1 MSVVPLHAAIQ
12 RPGYRVY
19 DEAFK
24 AKSVQFKPGVWHHT
38 FEKHG
43 EEKVPRDTWLC
54 GPLHVESITRCVDQS
69 SDYGLLLRMRNL
81 DGRWIEWALPR
92 EMLVGRQDLILS
104 RLLSMG
110 LEINYE
116 HSREI
121 VRYIAASKPCKRLIA
136 ATSTGWQSPELF
148 VMPQQ
153 CIGVGEAYF
162 QAEEPSAGDYRTGG
176 TLEGWQE
183 QVGRLCKGNP
193 VLMLS
198 VCGALAGPLLYHVP
212 RHGCGFHLVG
222 DSSTGKSS
230 ALMAAASV
238 WGRGDDYLRTWR
250 ATGNGLEGIAAVRS
264 DTALILDEIG
274 EADPRQIGGIVYALA
289 NGVGKSRANRTGAA
303 RTARRW
309 RVVVLSSGEL
319 GLATLMKVAGQSSRM
334 GQQLRLLDI
343 LVNRRFGAWDDLH
356 SFADGRA
363 FSDSLK
369 RSSLQHYGHAG
380 PAFVRK
386 LLESESAEKTPELMA
401 QEIGFFTIKNG
412 QQARAAE
419 AFALLA
425 VTGELAISLGVLPL
439 SPGSARKAILE
450 LYDAWR
456 AERGSEAGEQS
467 LILSSIQ
474 DFLAA
479 HGDSRFSPLKGD
491 ARDIRDRAGYWD
503 EMPGESRLFLFNRPG
518 LEEAAR
524 GFDISR
530 VITALRAVD
539 AIVKSDSGRHQ
550 ATVRL
555 QTGLSQKFYV
565 VDPSKLES

>member
-1 MSVVPLHAAIQ
+1 MSVAPLRAAIR
-12 RPGYRVY
+12 RPTYRVY
-19 DEAFK
+19 DEPTMGY
-24 AKSVQFKPGVWHHT
+24 KPGVWHHT
-38 FEKHG
+38 YKKSRDG
-43 EEKVPRDTWLC
+43 EEVEVDYWLC
-54 GPLHVESITRCVDQS
+54 GPLHVEAITRNVELS
-69 SDYGLLLRMRNL
+69 SDYGLLLRLRNIDESWL
-81 DGRWIEWALPR
+81 EWALPR
-92 EMLVGRQDLILS
+92 DMLVSSEVLLLS
-104 RLLSMG
+104 RLLGMG
-110 LEINYE
+110 LEMNFDKSHDVCRFIKE
-116 HSREI
+116 
-121 VRYIAASKPCKRLIA
+121 AKPCKRLIA

-183 QVGRLCKGNP
+183 EVGQLCEGNP

-303 RTARRW
+303 RNASRW

-319 GLATLMKVAGQSSRM
+319 GLATLMKVAGQNPRM
-334 GQQLRLLDI
+334 GQQLRLLD
-343 LVNRRFGAWDDLH
+343 LKVSRRFGAWDDLH
-356 SFADGRA
+356 SFVDGRA
-363 FSDSLK
+363 FSDFLK

-386 LLESESAEKTPELMA
+386 LLESESAEKIPELMA

-503 EMPGESRLFLFNRPG
+503 EIPGESRLFLFNRPG

-524 GFDISR
+524 GFEISR
-530 VITALRAVD
+530 VVAALRAAD
-539 AIVKSDSGRHQ
+539 AIAKSDAGRHQ

-555 QTGLSQKFYV
+555 QTGLSQKLYV